1 MIESILQDLRYG
13 VRRLVAKPGFT
24 IVAVLTL
31 ALGIGANLAM
41 FSVVNAVLLR
51 KLPYKDPD
59 RLMIIWNHYGDAG
72 QKLPRV
78 SFPDFADYKQ
88 QSQTFE
94 QFAGA
99 IESTVALTGFGDP
112 EQVDHALVTTN
123 FFSLLGVNMQ
133 LGRDFVPADY
143 SPENRSDVVILSN
156 RIWKR
161 RYGGDPN
168 LIGKTILSNGNSLLV
183 VGILPADF
191 KWYCPPE
198 VRVKDADV
206 WSIGNFEPGDAS
218 RTSNVLTVIG
228 RLKPGVSLQQAQ
240 SDMDGIANRL
250 RDEHIE
256 HKTSG
261 IRIKVV
267 PLQDDVV
274 KRVRPT
280 LIILFAAVCFVL
292 LIACANL
299 ANLTLTRAMSRE
311 REVAIRLAL
320 GADRPRIIRQMLTES
335 VLLSTMGG
343 AAGLLL
349 AYAGISLLVLL
360 QPANLPRLDSVAI
373 DYRVFVFCTGL
384 CVLTPMLFGLA
395 PALHASRANL
405 AEVLKRSGRGSSS
418 RGHLLRNMLVVIEI
432 ALSLVLLIGGGLLIR
447 TFVSLQ
453 KVHLGY
459 NPDNVITFRI
469 SLPFTRYRAFG
480 RDRNV
485 EFFRQLEAQIS
496 NISGVEAAG
505 GSAQLPL
512 AQGGYQTGYAY
523 DEESEQRLAS
533 FSADWRW
540 VTPGFFNAMEARLID
555 GRFFTEQDGLDSPPV
570 AVVDDLFARKIWP
583 NESAIGKRIKDE
595 GPDRRWK
602 LVVGVV
608 EHMLNNSLTS
618 EVREQIYIS
627 QRQQATN
634 ALYFAVRTR
643 GSSAGVLKSIENEVH
658 KLDADLAVHNVRP
671 MNDYVKEATAQ
682 TRYSLIL
689 IGLLAAAAMALAA
702 VGLYGVISYSV
713 NQRSQEIGIRVA
725 LGGQPRDILRLI
737 IGHGLRL
744 TAIGITTGLVAAAF
758 LTHLMSGLLF
768 GVSPDDPVT
777 FAGISVLLAFV
788 AMLACYLPARRATRV
803 DPMIALRYE

>member
-1 MIESILQDLRYG
+1 MLETILQDLHYAI
-13 VRRLVAKPGFT
+13 RRLGGNPGFAT
-24 IVAVLTL
+24 VAVLTL

-41 FSVVNAVLLR
+41 FTVVNAVLLR
-51 KLPYKDPD
+51 QLPYKEPN

-99 IESTVALTGFGDP
+99 IESTVALTGFGEP
-112 EQVDHALVTTN
+112 EQVDHAIVSPN
-123 FFSLLGVNMQ
+123 FFSVLGVSMQ
-133 LGRDFVPADY
+133 LGRDLEPNDSLRDRA
-143 SPENRSDVVILSN
+143 DVVILSD
-156 RIWKR
+156 RLWKR
-161 RYGGDPN
+161 RYGGDPK
-168 LIGKTILSNGNSLLV
+168 LLGQTIQSNGNSLTV
-183 VGILPADF
+183 VGILPPDF

-198 VRVKDADV
+198 VRVKDSDL
-206 WSIGNFEPGDAS
+206 WTPGNFEPENNS

-250 RDEHIE
+250 REEHIE

-267 PLQDDVV
+267 PLQDDIV
-274 KRVRPT
+274 KRIRPT

-299 ANLTLTRAMSRE
+299 ANLTLTRAMGRE

-320 GADRPRIIRQMLTES
+320 GANRPRIIRQMLTES
-335 VLLSTMGG
+335 ILLSVLGG
-343 AAGLLL
+343 GAGLLL
-349 AYAGISLLVLL
+349 AYFGISLLVSL

-405 AEVLKRSGRGSSS
+405 AEVLKRGSRGSNSG
-418 RGHLLRNMLVVIEI
+418 GHRLRNLLVVIEI
-432 ALSLVLLIGGGLLIR
+432 ALSLVLLIGGGLLVR

-453 KVHLGY
+453 RVHLGY
-459 NPDNVITFRI
+459 DPDNVLTFRI

-480 RDRNV
+480 RDKNV
-485 EFFRQLEAQIS
+485 EFFRQLEARIS

-540 VTPGFFNAMEARLID
+540 VTPGYFNAMGARLIA

-570 AVVDDLFARKIWP
+570 VVVDDLMARKIWP

-602 LVVGVV
+602 EVVGVV
-608 EHMLNNSLTS
+608 EHMLNNSLTA

-634 ALYFAVRTR
+634 ALYFTVRTR
-643 GSSAGVLKSIENEVH
+643 SSSAGVLKSIEDEVH

-725 LGGQPRDILRLI
+725 LGGQQRDILKLI
-737 IGHGLRL
+737 MSHGLTL
-744 TAIGITTGLVAAAF
+744 TSIGIGTGLVAAVF
-758 LTHLMSGLLF
+758 LTRLMSGLLF

-777 FAGISVLLAFV
+777 FAGISVLLAIV